1 MKKKVGILTFQDS
14 SNFGSALQTY
24 GLWKT
29 VKDLGYDP
37 EIIDYIC
44 EKIQNSEVPQKINW
58 FDIKK
63 IKENIITCI
72 FKKYYV
78 IKHDNLYQ
86 FLKTKAKITM
96 QKYDIHNIKETN
108 SKYDQFLVGSD
119 IVWSPT
125 LTEDYSYFL
134 DFVSENKKKIAFA
147 SSVGNPFTSQEKR
160 NVKPLLKRFQMIA
173 VREIQSKE
181 WIEELS
187 DKKVKVVCDPTMLL
201 TSKEWNLFAGK
212 RIIHEDYVLVYFN
225 SKNNKCLNDAI
236 AYAKKNHLSVYYIHY
251 GIPKKCF
258 KTIRPETIEEF
269 LSLILYA
276 KHIFTAS
283 YHGLLF
289 SLYWNRPVLFYN
301 RAHQSRMISL
311 AKLLEIE
318 DKNGDQIEI
327 DQYQEN
333 FDFVKVNHKIEQFRK
348 KSITILQEMLNQEV

>member
-63 IKENIITCI
+63 IKENIITYI

-108 SKYDQFLVGSD
+108 TRYDQFLVGSD

-134 DFVSENKKKIAFA
+134 DFVSAKKKKIAFA
-147 SSVGNPFTSQEKR
+147 SSVGNPFTPQEKR

-173 VREIQSKE
+173 VRETQSKE
-181 WIEELS
+181 WIEELY
-187 DKKVKVVCDPTMLL
+187 DKKVNVVCDPTMLL
-201 TSKEWNLFAGK
+201 TSKEWNLFARK
-212 RIIHEDYVLVYFN
+212 RTISEDYVLVYFN
-225 SKNNKCLNDAI
+225 SKDNKCLKDAI
-236 AYAKKNHLSVYYIHY
+236 EYAKKNHLSVYYIHY
-251 GIPKKCF
+251 GIPKRCF
-258 KTIRPETIEEF
+258 KTVRPETIEEF

-276 KHIFTAS
+276 KHVFTAS

-301 RAHQSRMISL
+301 RAHKSRMISL

-327 DQYQEN
+327 DQYKEN
-333 FDFVKVNHKIEQFRK
+333 FDFTKINRNIDNFRK
-348 KSITILQEMLNQEV
+348 KSVTILQEMLNKEM